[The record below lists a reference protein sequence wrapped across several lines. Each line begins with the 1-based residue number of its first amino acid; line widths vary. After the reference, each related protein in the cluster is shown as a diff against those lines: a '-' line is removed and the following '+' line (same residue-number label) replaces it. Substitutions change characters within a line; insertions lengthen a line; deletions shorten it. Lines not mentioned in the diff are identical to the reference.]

1 MRMPVINRFA
11 KNDLAL
17 SGRRVA
23 VLAATAAV
31 LAGGVQVLAVDTAWA
46 ASPAAAPTAATA
58 PAAAHTGHLRAGL
71 HMTPSLSITAG
82 GPKVEIPV
90 AVVNFTGA
98 PYQDVK
104 ASVSL
109 RGIVGAAP
117 VGLGDDYLTIE
128 AHTPQGGWQKLALG
142 SSSDGWTG
150 AVTPYGETLQDGR
163 AAHFTFRIGLSAKAA
178 SKASHVQVSI
188 DGDGDGQSA
197 DGVLKDMA
205 VSPAPA
211 PKSPS
216 KPAPTK
222 PAPARPAADR
232 TPAAPAAPAAD
243 RTPAAPAAPATK
255 APAATPTAAP
265 ATSAPA
271 GTPELAQTGSGP
283 ADTFLAAS
291 AAALLALGSGVLI
304 AVRRLRPQR

>member
-11 KNDLAL
+11 KNDRAL

-58 PAAAHTGHLRAGL
+58 PAAAHTGHLQAGL

-232 TPAAPAAPAAD
+232 TPAAPAAPA
-243 RTPAAPAAPATK
+243 TK

>member
-11 KNDLAL
+11 KNDRAL

-31 LAGGVQVLAVDTAWA
+31 LASGVQVLAVDTAWA
-46 ASPAAAPTAATA
+46 ASPTAAPTAATV

-98 PYQDVK
+98 PYQEVK

-128 AHTPQGGWQKLALG
+128 ARTPQGGWQKLALG

-178 SKASHVQVSI
+178 SKSSHVQVSI

-232 TPAAPAAPAAD
+232 TPAAPAAPAA
-243 RTPAAPAAPATK
+243 PATK

-265 ATSAPA
+265 ATGAPA